1 MESLLFTGLF
11 ALVAAYGALCV
22 SDPALSLRLDRT
34 AKRTDPDRAAT
45 AIRNRRYAGWIAIG
59 VAVFGSVSLVGFT
72 ALVISVA
79 TALATL
85 VATSMR

>member
-45 AIRNRRYAGWIAIG
+45 A
-59 VAVFGSVSLVGFT
+59 
-72 ALVISVA
+72 
-79 TALATL
+79 LATL